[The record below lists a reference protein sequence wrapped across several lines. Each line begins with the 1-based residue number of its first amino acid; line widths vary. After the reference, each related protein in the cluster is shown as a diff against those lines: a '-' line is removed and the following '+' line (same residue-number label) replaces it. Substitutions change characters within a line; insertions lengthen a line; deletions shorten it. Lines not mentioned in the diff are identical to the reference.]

1 MKVTYD
7 PAYNIAYLQM
17 RDKTEEVESIKIS
30 DEMTIDISPDG
41 KVFGIE
47 LLNANDQL
55 GLSQKTPFVFINEE
69 NNEKKEMSLGF

>member
-17 RDKTEEVESIKIS
+17 REKTEEVESIKIS
-30 DEMTIDISPDG
+30 DEMTIDMSPEG

-47 LLNANDQL
+47 LLNANEQL
-55 GLSQKTPFVFINEE
+55 GLSQETPFVFINEK

>member
-7 PAYNIAYLQM
+7 PVYNIAYLQM

-55 GLSQKTPFVFINEE
+55 GLSQETPFVFINEK
-69 NNEKKEMSLGF
+69 NKEKKELSLNS